1 MKFDDMGK
9 EERIILLTQILD
21 EKHGIDIGECAY
33 CPKRDAN
40 ICGGTLKE
48 RFERGCDLNG

>member
-1 MKFDDMGK
+1 MLKG
-9 EERIILLTQILD
+9 
-21 EKHGIDIGECAY
+21 DIGECAY

-48 RFERGCDLNG
+48 RFERGCDLNGNN